1 MIKGF
6 IFDLDGTLV
15 NTLPDLTLG
24 VNHSLELNG
33 FAARS
38 EQEVE
43 SYLGN
48 GSAFL
53 IKKAIGQD
61 VTEDIY
67 RKVFDDYLSYYL
79 EHVLVKSNAY
89 KGMADTLK
97 EFKLKGYKLFV
108 LTNKPHEAAVRLVE
122 GLFGDVFDM
131 IIGNSDTVPTKPN
144 LTGINIILNKFNLKP
159 EEICYIGDSD
169 VDMITADKAN
179 LKIKVACSY
188 GYRSL
193 VELQKYH
200 PDYVIDCPS
209 DLMKM
214 KFFSK

>member
-1 MIKGF
+1 MIKGL

-24 VNHSLELNG
+24 VNHSLEFFG
-33 FAARS
+33 FATRT
-38 EQEVE
+38 EREVE

-48 GSAFL
+48 GSAYL

-61 VTEDIY
+61 VSNEVY
-67 RKVFDDYLSYYL
+67 KKVFDEYLSYYL
-79 EHVLVKSNAY
+79 EHVLVKSTAY
-89 KGMADTLK
+89 DGMVDTLK
-97 EFKLKGYKLFV
+97 QFKLKGYKLFV
-108 LTNKPHEAAVRLVE
+108 LTNKPHEPAVRLVE
-122 GLFGDVFDM
+122 GLFGNAFDM
-131 IIGNSDTVPTKPN
+131 IVGNSATVPTKPD
-144 LTGINIILNKFNLKP
+144 LTGMNVILNKYNLKP

-193 VELQKYH
+193 VELEKYH
-200 PDYVIDCPS
+200 PDYVIDRPS
-209 DLMKM
+209 DLTKM
-214 KFFSK
+214 KFFSN